1 MQDSGG
7 ADTCGWVMLMTS
19 AVSIVFSWSAWD
31 KTVTTSPLLHWTS
44 HLRVGYEEKSAAYTK
59 LTPVGMIFPAF
70 FLVLRL
76 ALGIRSAPAK
86 SSRRA
91 LSGSL
96 EDYSLE
102 SSEFW
107 HHEQDLQIRNRPN
120 SGSSSKQVISP

>member
-19 AVSIVFSWSAWD
+19 AVAIVFSWSAWD
-31 KTVTTSPLLHWTS
+31 KTVTPSPLLHWTS
-44 HLRVGYEEKSAAYTK
+44 HLRVGYEEKSADYPQ
-59 LTPVGMIFPAF
+59 LTPVGMIFPV
-70 FLVLRL
+70 FLRV

-91 LSGSL
+91 ISGSL

-102 SSEFW
+102 
-107 HHEQDLQIRNRPN
+107 
-120 SGSSSKQVISP
+120 